1 MRMTGS
7 IQKMRFWV
15 IINGRRI
22 GMVTFFVGV
31 FVGFLSGFII
41 GGLLM
46 RAKLQEAK
54 E

>member
-1 MRMTGS
+1 
-7 IQKMRFWV
+7 
-15 IINGRRI
+15 
-22 GMVTFFVGV
+22 MVTFFVGV
-31 FVGFLSGFII
+31 FVGFLAGFII